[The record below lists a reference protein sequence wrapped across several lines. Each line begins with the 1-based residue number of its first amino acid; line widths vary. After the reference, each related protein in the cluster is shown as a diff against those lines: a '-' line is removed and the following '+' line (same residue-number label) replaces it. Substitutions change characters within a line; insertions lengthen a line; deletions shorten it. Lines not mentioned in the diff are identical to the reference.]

1 VSAEPSAESGS
12 PVSFEPDLC
21 IGCNVCVDV
30 CQVDILLPNPVEGL
44 PPIVVFPGECWYD
57 GSCVSA
63 CPVPGAI
70 TLNRM
75 AKDRVRVRR
84 RTTGEDFFV

>member
-1 VSAEPSAESGS
+1 VT
-12 PVSFEPDLC
+12 FDRYLC

-30 CQVDILLPNPVEGL
+30 CQIDIMLPNPEDGL
-44 PPIVVFPGECWYD
+44 PPVVAFPDECWFD
-57 GSCVSA
+57 GSCVSS

-84 RTTGEDFFV
+84 RTTGEDFHI